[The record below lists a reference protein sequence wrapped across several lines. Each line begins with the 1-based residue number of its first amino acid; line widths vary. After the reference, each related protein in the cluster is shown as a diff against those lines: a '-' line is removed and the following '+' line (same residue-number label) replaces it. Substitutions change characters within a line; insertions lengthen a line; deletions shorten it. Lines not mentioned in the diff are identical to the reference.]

1 MSNVYRFV
9 GSEALIGPLKL
20 ERFGTRVLMEDDAA
34 YNAQLGGGA
43 IILETDFKAL
53 GFTEED
59 LKIWADPFMDPFD
72 VPGNTKDRES
82 KAAFQLKRLQAQQI
96 FCDLRQRL
104 VAERHPEPLPEV
116 SETLDSVAVEDKTE
130 QPTEE

>member
-1 MSNVYRFV
+1 MLNVYRFV
-9 GSEALIGPLKL
+9 GSEVLIGSLKL
-20 ERFGTRVLMEDDAA
+20 ERFGTRVLLEDDAA

-43 IILETDFKAL
+43 VILETDFKAL

-72 VPGNTKDRES
+72 VPGNPKDRAA
-82 KAAFQLKRLQAQQI
+82 KAAFQLKRLEAQQI
-96 FCDLRQRL
+96 FCELRQRL
-104 VAERHPEPLPEV
+104 VAERHPEPLPEA
-116 SETLDSVAVEDKTE
+116 SETLDSVNVEDTPN